1 MRKNIASMAMLMMLL
16 ILSTISVYAA
26 FINTPTPPNEDF
38 TVISSSR
45 RAYIGSRYIQAEAG
59 NVTEL
64 RINAS
69 VVTKGWQ
76 GYYGNI
82 TGVIVLDDA
91 NNNSMY
97 TWNLA
102 DPEGEVFASDSSSL
116 TWTDNNII
124 CANITVIE
132 AEETAYGF
140 NGGTGQ
146 DVDGINE
153 TFSQTSHPAFAVANN
168 TFAADECTFNVA
180 TYVDDGPDSTSSFNE
195 TMLYSIAEDDTVWA
209 AHIYQG
215 GADGFK
221 TGDTAYDFQM
231 LVPEDGHDGDTS
243 VTNYYFWVELE

>member
-1 MRKNIASMAMLMMLL
+1 MRKNIASLAMLIMLL
-16 ILSTISVYAA
+16 TLTAMSVYAA
-26 FINTPTPPNEDF
+26 YINVPTPPNEDF
-38 TVISSSR
+38 TVISSTR
-45 RAYIGSRYIQAEAG
+45 RQYVGSKTIQAEAG
-59 NVTEL
+59 NVSEI

-69 VVTKGWQ
+69 VVTRGWQ

-91 NNNSMY
+91 QNNSMY
-97 TWNLA
+97 TWELA
-102 DPEGEVFASDSSSL
+102 DPEGEVFASDSSTM
-116 TWTDNNII
+116 TWTDGNIV

-153 TFSQTSHPAFAVANN
+153 TFAQTSHPAFSVANN

-180 TYVDDGPDSTSSFNE
+180 TFVDDGADSNMAFNE
-195 TMLYSIAEDDTVWA
+195 TMLYSNAEGDVVWM

-215 GADGFK
+215 GSDGFK
-221 TGDTAYDFQM
+221 SGDTNYDFQM
-231 LVPEDGHDGDTS
+231 IVVEDGHDGDTS
-243 VTNYYFWVELE
+243 VTDYYFWVELE